1 VPAASR
7 YGGFGQRVALSADG
21 RTAHVG
27 APGTDDQRGA
37 AWVFVRSGNRWI
49 RNTAPLTAR
58 VVPPGDGAF
67 GTGVAV
73 SRDGSVAL
81 IGAFGR
87 GIGQE
92 NGAAWPFR
100 RAG

>member
-1 VPAASR
+1 
-7 YGGFGQRVALSADG
+7 
-21 RTAHVG
+21 
-27 APGTDDQRGA
+27 
-37 AWVFVRSGNRWI
+37 
-49 RNTAPLTAR
+49 
-58 VVPPGDGAF
+58 
-67 GTGVAV
+67 VAV